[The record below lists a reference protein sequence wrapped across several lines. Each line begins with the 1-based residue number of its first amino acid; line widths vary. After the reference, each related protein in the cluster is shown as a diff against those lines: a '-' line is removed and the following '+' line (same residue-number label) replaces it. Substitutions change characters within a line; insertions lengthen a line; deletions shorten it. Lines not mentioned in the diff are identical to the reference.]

1 MSFLALPPRS
11 PAAAAATAAVPIE
24 PAPAPGIVENDGW
37 FPDIALSDM
46 RDAMRLDGTVT
57 DARLVQAVVDAILQ
71 VNREL
76 GAWQAL
82 QTDAGIAALAD
93 VPATRINRESRLLAQ
108 YRRAVYSTAKA
119 DLIERYRDYDTTAT
133 SVSDK
138 KSMEWLDE
146 APGAQRRNAQ
156 WAIADIVGR
165 THLTVELI

>member
-1 MSFLALPPRS
+1 MSFMALPPS
-11 PAAAAATAAVPIE
+11 NPPGSTTTL
-24 PAPAPGIVENDGW
+24 PAPATGIIENDGW
-37 FPDIALSDM
+37 FPDVNLAEM

-76 GAWQAL
+76 ADWQGKQAA
-82 QTDAGIAALAD
+82 AGSAALVD
-93 VPATRINRESRLLAQ
+93 VPAARINRESRLLAQ

-119 DLIERYRDYDTTAT
+119 DLIERYRDYDSTAT

-146 APGAQRRNAQ
+146 APGAQRRTAH
-156 WAIADIVGR
+156 WAIADMVGR

>member
-1 MSFLALPPRS
+1 MSFMALPPS
-11 PAAAAATAAVPIE
+11 PQPAAA
-24 PAPAPGIVENDGW
+24 PAPPAPPAGVIENDGW
-37 FPDIALSDM
+37 FPEIFLSDM

-57 DARLVQAVVDAILQ
+57 DARLVIAVVDAILS

-76 GAWQAL
+76 AQWQGQHA
-82 QTDAGIAALAD
+82 QAGIAALAD

-119 DLIERYRDYDTTAT
+119 DLIERYRDYDSTAT
-133 SVSDK
+133 SLTDK

-156 WAIADIVGR
+156 WAIADMVGR

>member
-1 MSFLALPPRS
+1 MSFIALPPRP
-11 PAAAAATAAVPIE
+11 PAAGVPAE

-37 FPDIALSDM
+37 FPNIALSEM

-76 GAWQAL
+76 ADWQAL
-82 QTDAGIAALAD
+82 QADAGMARLAD
-93 VPATRINRESRLLAQ
+93 VPAARINRESRLLAQ

-119 DLIERYRDYDTTAT
+119 DLIERYRDYDSTAT
-133 SVSDK
+133 SLTDK